1 MLKIALFGA
10 TGTIG
15 KSILEEAL
23 RRGHEVTAVLRDISK
38 LEGLSKEHEK
48 LQLKTGD
55 ILMPDSVAEAAA
67 GKDVVI
73 SAFGP
78 RFGEEDEMSEAA
90 RSLVEGVKRGGAGRL
105 IVVGGAGSLE
115 VAPGVPLMDTP
126 SFPEEWRPVARAHA
140 EAYDVYLNSDIDWT
154 YLSPAAVIEPGERTG
169 NFRIGTNQLV
179 TDELDNSRISVEDYA
194 VALLDEADEGH
205 FVRSR
210 FTVGY

>member
-1 MLKIALFGA
+1 MKIALFGA

-23 RRGHEVTAVLRDISK
+23 RRGHEVTAVLRDVSK
-38 LEGLSKEHEK
+38 LEGLEQHEK
-48 LQLKTGD
+48 LQVKTGD
-55 ILMPDSVAEAAA
+55 ILMPDSVAEAAT

-78 RFGEEDEMSEAA
+78 KFGQEDELSEAA
-90 RSLVEGVKRGGAGRL
+90 RTLVEGVKRGGAGRL
-105 IVVGGAGSLE
+105 IIVGGAGSLE
-115 VAPGVPLMDTP
+115 VAPGVALMDTP
-126 SFPEEWRPVARAHA
+126 AFPEEWRPLARAHA
-140 EAYDVYLNSDIDWT
+140 EAYEIFRASDIDWT

-194 VALLDEADEGH
+194 VALLDEVDEGH
-205 FVRSR
+205 FVKAR
-210 FTVGY
+210 FTVAY